1 MPLPDVSGHTS
12 HVTIALLNVGSVL
25 TKLEDIRSDNNLRC
39 ASILCLCETLLNASQ
54 PSPVLLDDQV
64 V

>member
-12 HVTIALLNVGSVL
+12 HVTIALRSVL